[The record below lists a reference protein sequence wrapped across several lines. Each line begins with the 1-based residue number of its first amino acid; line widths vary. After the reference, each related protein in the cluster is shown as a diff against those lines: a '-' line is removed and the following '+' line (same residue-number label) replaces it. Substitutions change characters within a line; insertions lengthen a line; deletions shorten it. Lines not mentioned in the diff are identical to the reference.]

1 LNVIGLMNI
10 QFAVKDEKLYVIEVN
25 PRASRTVPFVSKS
38 IGRPLAK
45 FAAKVMASHGLK
57 RENITE
63 VPAVSLK
70 SLGFTTEIIPVHY
83 NVKEAVFP
91 FSKFPGIDI
100 ALGPEMK
107 STGEVMGID
116 PDHAMAFAKS
126 QMAAGNALPLK
137 GRVFL
142 SVSDRLKDRIA
153 AIAKE
158 YHDLGFTLVATEG
171 TRKAITDFGVPCEL
185 VHKIAEGRRPN
196 ILDMMKNGE
205 IAMIINTPSEKET
218 RKDEVIIRS
227 TSVSTRTPIQTTLRG
242 ARAAAHAIG
251 SLQKNKFEVRPLQE
265 YHSL

>member
-1 LNVIGLMNI
+1 
-10 QFAVKDEKLYVIEVN
+10 
-25 PRASRTVPFVSKS
+25 
-38 IGRPLAK
+38 
-45 FAAKVMASHGLK
+45 MASDGL
-57 RENITE
+57 RRQGITDMKLE
-63 VPAVSLK
+63 SLK
-70 SLGFTTEIIPVHY
+70 SLDFTREIIPTHY

-137 GRVFL
+137 GKIFI
-142 SVSDRLKDRIA
+142 SVSDRLKKRIGV
-153 AIAKE
+153 IAKE
-158 YHDLGFTLVATEG
+158 YHELGFTLVATEG
-171 TRKAITDFGVPCEL
+171 TRKAIMEVGAPCEL

-205 IAMIINTPSEKET
+205 IAMLINTPSEQIT
-218 RKDEVIIRS
+218 RKDEVLIRS
-227 TSVSTRTPIQTTLRG
+227 TSVTTRTPIQTTLRG

-251 SLQKNKFEVRPLQE
+251 SLQKNQLEVRPLQE
-265 YHSL
+265 YHNA